1 LSKTRRAVYISAV
14 ARYSDMI
21 VQFVSVMLIA
31 RLLTPEEIGVFSISV
46 AVIALAQTLREFG
59 LGAYIVQ
66 ERELDRSHIRSAF
79 GVALVLAWT
88 IALLITAASG
98 PLAIFYG
105 REGIRDV
112 LLVLAL
118 TFLISPI
125 GLPAQAMLIRELQ
138 FGKLYLVQLVS
149 SVIQVAVSITLA
161 ALGFGYLSMAWA
173 SLVGG
178 LVGITVL
185 SVLKPDLVFMLP
197 SLSAWRRVAA
207 FGGFASGAN
216 LVGTIG
222 VNMAELIIGRML
234 GFSAVAYYSRAMGL
248 LNIFRSTVQATV
260 MSVALPAFA
269 DQYRAG
275 IDMRPDY
282 GRAAALMTGLAWPFY
297 GVLALLAQPVIRL
310 LYGRQWDEAVVIAQI
325 LCAGGAVMAVVI
337 LGGPLL
343 TAIGEV
349 RANLWRETAIQVPR
363 AAFTLVAALHSLEAV
378 AVAQVAAYLVALAVT
393 QTSTRRF
400 IGFGMPELVRSTWR
414 SLALTAVTLAA
425 ASLPLL
431 LLLPNAAAGIAAG
444 ISSDLTDDGLIP
456 WRSLLL
462 PILFG
467 TCGWLAGAFLL
478 NHPIRREIV
487 VACAGGAR
495 WARTARV

>member
-1 LSKTRRAVYISAV
+1 
-14 ARYSDMI
+14 M
-21 VQFVSVMLIA
+21 
-31 RLLTPEEIGVFSISV
+31 
-46 AVIALAQTLREFG
+46 
-59 LGAYIVQ
+59 
-66 ERELDRSHIRSAF
+66 
-79 GVALVLAWT
+79 
-88 IALLITAASG
+88 LLI
-98 PLAIFYG
+98 
-105 REGIRDV
+105 
-112 LLVLAL
+112 LAL
-118 TFLISPI
+118 TFLISPL

-149 SVIQVAVSITLA
+149 SSVQVAASITLA
-161 ALGFGYLSMAWA
+161 LLGFSYLSMAWA

-178 LVGITVL
+178 LAGIAVL
-185 SVLKPDLVFMLP
+185 SVLKPDLVFMTP
-197 SLSAWRRVAA
+197 SLKEWRRIAA

-248 LNIFRSTVQATV
+248 LNIFRMTVQATV

-297 GVLALLAQPVIRL
+297 GMLALLAQPVIRL

-325 LCAGGAVMAVVI
+325 LCVGGAVMAVVI

-343 TAIGEV
+343 TAIGQV
-349 RANLWRETAIQVPR
+349 RANLWREIAIQVPR
-363 AAFTLVAALHSLEAV
+363 AVFTLVAALHSLEAV
-378 AVAQVAAYLVALAVT
+378 AVAQVAAYLVALAIT
-393 QTSTRRF
+393 QVSTRRF
-400 IGFGMPELVRSTWR
+400 IGFGVAELVSFTWR

-431 LLLPNAAAGIAAG
+431 LLDPVPRRYRKRRPDPLALAASAQPVRHLRLAGRSLPARPPDPPRDHGGGRWHRPLDACRPRLKAG
-444 ISSDLTDDGLIP
+444 ISVS
-456 WRSLLL
+456 
-462 PILFG
+462 ILF
-467 TCGWLAGAFLL
+467 LKS
-478 NHPIRREIV
+478 NHYFVKNHCEIH
-487 VACAGGAR
+487 CQSK
-495 WARTARV
+495 

>member
-1 LSKTRRAVYISAV
+1 
-14 ARYSDMI
+14 
-21 VQFVSVMLIA
+21 
-31 RLLTPEEIGVFSISV
+31 
-46 AVIALAQTLREFG
+46 
-59 LGAYIVQ
+59 
-66 ERELDRSHIRSAF
+66 
-79 GVALVLAWT
+79 
-88 IALLITAASG
+88 
-98 PLAIFYG
+98 
-105 REGIRDV
+105 
-112 LLVLAL
+112 
-118 TFLISPI
+118 
-125 GLPAQAMLIRELQ
+125 
-138 FGKLYLVQLVS
+138 
-149 SVIQVAVSITLA
+149 
-161 ALGFGYLSMAWA
+161 MAWA

-197 SLSAWRRVAA
+197 SLSAWRRIAA
-207 FGGFASGAN
+207 FGGYASGAN

-378 AVAQVAAYLVALAVT
+378 AVAQVAAYLVALAIT

-478 NHPIRREIV
+478 DHPIRREIV
-487 VACAGGAR
+487 VACAGGAH